1 MSQRPTPPA
10 PPPSGRPTPG
20 PGQPHVLVLQQTTGV
35 LSNDFAIEDGQGRPI
50 AHVHTRGSELGR
62 MFMGSRQFQIT
73 GLNGATLFHV
83 QDLAT
88 LGRDR
93 YQVLDAGGTPIAR
106 IVQRF
111 TLFTKQ
117 VDVEVADG
125 TVLTLRGSL
134 FEYDFQI
141 MAGPT
146 EVAAVSRQWSG
157 LGRALLGHTTYVLRL
172 DPAMPELVRYAVVG
186 GVIALD
192 LIREKESRWRRRR

>member
-1 MSQRPTPPA
+1 MSPRPTPPA
-10 PPPSGRPTPG
+10 QPPSDRSAPD
-20 PGQPHVLVLQQTTGV
+20 PGQAHVLVLQQTTGV
-35 LSNDFAIEDGQGRPI
+35 LSNDFAIEDAQGRPI
-50 AHVHTRGSELGR
+50 AQVHTRGSGLGR
-62 MFMGSRQFQIT
+62 MFLGSRQFEVT
-73 GLNGATLFHV
+73 DLNGATLFQV

-93 YQVLDAGGTPIAR
+93 YQVLDAQGSPIAR

-117 VDVEVADG
+117 VDLEVADG

-141 MAGPT
+141 MAGST
-146 EVAAVSRQWSG
+146 QVAAVSRQWSG
-157 LGRALLGHTTYVLRL
+157 LGRALMGHSTYVLRL
-172 DPAMPELVRYAVVG
+172 DPGMPELVRYAVIG

-192 LIREKESRWRRRR
+192 LIREKESRRRRR

>member
-1 MSQRPTPPA
+1 
-10 PPPSGRPTPG
+10 
-20 PGQPHVLVLQQTTGV
+20 
-35 LSNDFAIEDGQGRPI
+35 
-50 AHVHTRGSELGR
+50 

-172 DPAMPELVRYAVVG
+172 DPGMPEPVRYAVVG